1 MTMLPKYYEQ
11 DRKRIKE
18 IRQAIKRLQR
28 PDALLH
34 EGKVAGMLE
43 QLLNENQLLEKTRAE
58 ALAYI
63 NKNWYK
69 HHLKPV
75 RDPNR
80 PTPRYPPG
88 GRP

>member
-1 MTMLPKYYEQ
+1 MLPKSYEH
-11 DRKRIKE
+11 DRERIEE
-18 IRQAIKRLQR
+18 IRQAIKHLQR
-28 PDALLH
+28 PDALVH
-34 EGKVAGMLE
+34 ERKVAGMLE
-43 QLLNENQLLEKTRAE
+43 QLLHENQWLEKERSTMAR
-58 ALAYI
+58 YI
-63 NKNWYK
+63 NENWYK

>member
-1 MTMLPKYYEQ
+1 MRPKYEQ
-11 DRKRIKE
+11 DQIDE
-18 IRQAIKRLQR
+18 VRQAIKHLQR
-28 PDALLH
+28 PGALLH

-43 QLLNENQLLEKTRAE
+43 QLLRENLWLEKERAG
-58 ALAYI
+58 LSRYI
-63 NKNWYK
+63 NENWYK

-75 RDPNR
+75 KDPNR

>member
-1 MTMLPKYYEQ
+1 MLIKYEQ
-11 DRKRIKE
+11 DRINE
-18 IRQAIKRLQR
+18 IRQAIEHLQR
-28 PDALLH
+28 PDALVH
-34 EGKVAGMLE
+34 ERKVAGMLD
-43 QLLNENQLLEKTRAE
+43 QLLKENLWLERECAGLHT
-58 ALAYI
+58 YI
-63 NKNWYK
+63 NENWYK